1 MQSTVR
7 VLLVEDDP
15 QDAMLIEREV
25 RRAESSCTF
34 RRVDTRDAMVAALR
48 DFVPDVILTD
58 HSLPQFGARE
68 ALQLARQFAPRAPV
82 IVVTGWLGDELAVE
96 YLHSGAA
103 DYIIKDHLQRVGPAV
118 HRALETKRSGE
129 AQARAQQLEA
139 AIYRIAQVAM
149 STAGLRELLPT
160 VHQIVGEFMP
170 AQNFYVALYDAT
182 SDLLSFP
189 YFVDEHDAA
198 FPAKKPGRG
207 LTEYVLRTGQPLLAT
222 PEVHAELERRGEV
235 QLIGAPSID
244 WLGVPLQVGD
254 RTIGVLVVQ
263 TYTPGVR
270 YDERERDLLQFVS
283 TQVAMAIE
291 RSRAEAALRTSEA
304 GLKAIIDAALDAVIT
319 MDGGGVIRSWSPQAE
334 RMFGWAAAEA
344 VGQRLATTII
354 PPRYRDAHERGLER
368 FLATGEGPVLNRRI
382 EISGLRRDGSEIPV
396 ELTITPVR
404 LGGAWAFSA
413 FLRDISERRLL
424 EQRRTA
430 QYAVTRILAEATT
443 LGEAGASI
451 LRAVAENL
459 DWGAGVLWIH
469 DPQSAA
475 LRCLE
480 VWHAADVALG
490 DFERVSRET
499 RFASGAGLPGRVWA
513 SGGPIWHR
521 DVTALSDAEFPRLPH
536 ARVAGL
542 RGAFAFPIRSGA
554 SITGVAEF
562 FSRDVREP
570 DADLLEMTTALGSQ
584 IGQFVERK
592 RAETA
597 LGRSEATYRSLV
609 EDSPFAIFRS
619 TPDGRLLAVN
629 PALVSMLGYGSEAQL
644 LQCNMARDIYVD
656 PAERERRVAE
666 VMARGSLTT
675 EAVWRRRDG
684 KTITVRAIERV
695 VRDAQGN
702 VEYFNAMAEDI
713 TEHRLL
719 EDRLR
724 QAQKME
730 AIGRLAGGV
739 AHDFNNLLTGIL
751 GCADLLMETL
761 GPDAP
766 GRDDVAEIRK
776 AAVRAA
782 DLTRQLLAFSRQQV
796 LAPQV
801 LDLNA
806 LVGNM
811 EKMLKRLIGE
821 HIELRAALA
830 PELGAVKADAGQL
843 EQVIVNL
850 AVNARDAMPDGGRL
864 TIETRNAQLD
874 ATYVEEHT
882 PVVPGAYVLLAVTDS
897 GTGMDAETKS
907 HIFEPFFTTKEL
919 GKGTGLGLATVF
931 GVVKQSGGYVW
942 VYSEP
947 GQGTTFK
954 IYLPRVAETPTAAAP
969 RAAAP
974 ASLRGSETILLVEDD
989 ETVRGLTR
997 RLLVARGHT
1006 VVLASQGEEALQLAQ
1021 RHAGRIHL
1029 LVTDVVMPGMS
1040 GRELADRMQAL
1051 LPGIKV
1057 LFLSGYTDDAIVRHG
1072 VLEPG
1077 VAFLQKPFAADALA
1091 RKVREVLDTG

>member
-1 MQSTVR
+1 
-7 VLLVEDDP
+7 
-15 QDAMLIEREV
+15 
-25 RRAESSCTF
+25 
-34 RRVDTRDAMVAALR
+34 
-48 DFVPDVILTD
+48 
-58 HSLPQFGARE
+58 
-68 ALQLARQFAPRAPV
+68 
-82 IVVTGWLGDELAVE
+82 
-96 YLHSGAA
+96 
-103 DYIIKDHLQRVGPAV
+103 
-118 HRALETKRSGE
+118 
-129 AQARAQQLEA
+129 
-139 AIYRIAQVAM
+139 
-149 STAGLRELLPT
+149 
-160 VHQIVGEFMP
+160 
-170 AQNFYVALYDAT
+170 
-182 SDLLSFP
+182 
-189 YFVDEHDAA
+189 
-198 FPAKKPGRG
+198 
-207 LTEYVLRTGQPLLAT
+207 
-222 PEVHAELERRGEV
+222 
-235 QLIGAPSID
+235 
-244 WLGVPLQVGD
+244 
-254 RTIGVLVVQ
+254 
-263 TYTPGVR
+263 
-270 YDERERDLLQFVS
+270 
-283 TQVAMAIE
+283 
-291 RSRAEAALRTSEA
+291 
-304 GLKAIIDAALDAVIT
+304 
-319 MDGGGVIRSWSPQAE
+319 
-334 RMFGWAAAEA
+334 
-344 VGQRLATTII
+344 
-354 PPRYRDAHERGLER
+354 
-368 FLATGEGPVLNRRI
+368 
-382 EISGLRRDGSEIPV
+382 
-396 ELTITPVR
+396 
-404 LGGAWAFSA
+404 
-413 FLRDISERRLL
+413 
-424 EQRRTA
+424 
-430 QYAVTRILAEATT
+430 
-443 LGEAGASI
+443 
-451 LRAVAENL
+451 
-459 DWGAGVLWIH
+459 
-469 DPQSAA
+469 
-475 LRCLE
+475 
-480 VWHAADVALG
+480 
-490 DFERVSRET
+490 
-499 RFASGAGLPGRVWA
+499 
-513 SGGPIWHR
+513 
-521 DVTALSDAEFPRLPH
+521 
-536 ARVAGL
+536 
-542 RGAFAFPIRSGA
+542 
-554 SITGVAEF
+554 
-562 FSRDVREP
+562 
-570 DADLLEMTTALGSQ
+570 LLEMTTALGSQ

-629 PALVSMLGYGSEAQL
+629 PALVSMLGYESEAQL

-675 EAVWRRRDG
+675 ETVWRRRDG
-684 KTITVRAIERV
+684 KTITVRAIGRV

-766 GRDDVAEIRK
+766 GRDDVAEIRQ

-919 GKGTGLGLATVF
+919 GKGTGLGLPTVF

-954 IYLPRVAETPTAAAP
+954 IYLPRVAETAAAAAP
-969 RAAAP
+969 RAAEP

-1091 RKVREVLDTG
+1091 RKVREVLDTGSL